1 MPLTIYERR
10 HFDATASG
18 RHTYLLCLLSDCTF
32 TKAFCFASILVQ
44 NMDGMGKYQ
53 SHSMLKS
60 LPDSFPWRL
69 RLVNFITCN
78 YNILPPF
85 TIYLDRIRSVGHH
98 SLDTAI
104 FGFSTYKPACF
115 REKRLNG

>member
-1 MPLTIYERR
+1 MGWE
-10 HFDATASG
+10 
-18 RHTYLLCLLSDCTF
+18 
-32 TKAFCFASILVQ
+32 SI
-44 NMDGMGKYQ
+44 Q

-60 LPDSFPWRL
+60 LPNSFLWRL
-69 RLVNFITCN
+69 RLVNLITCN

-104 FGFSTYKPACF
+104 LGFSTYKPACF
-115 REKRLNG
+115 REKRLNGRPDGFFSSPGFFNFDTSKN